1 MITVV
6 IPTLD
11 SERSLVPTLA
21 ALVQGSAEGLVRE
34 VLLADGGSRDGTH
47 AIADAAGC
55 EIVPG
60 PSDAGS
66 RLAAAAEAARGDW
79 ILFLEAGAVLEEIW
93 TREVGVFVAGK
104 DASTD
109 RTATFRLALDAEGAG
124 ARIHEMLAAIRLAW
138 LGRPRPEQGLLIAK
152 HYYRSLGG
160 HSPGQDAHH
169 HLLQSIDSRRFTVMR
184 THIKLPA
191 R

>member
-34 VLLADGGSRDGTH
+34 VLLADGGSSDGTH

-55 EIVPG
+55 EIVAG

-66 RLAAAAEAARGDW
+66 RLAAAAQAARSDW
-79 ILFLEAGAVLEEIW
+79 ILFLDPGAVLEEIW

-104 DASTD
+104 DASTN
-109 RTATFRLALDAEGAG
+109 RVATFRLALDAEGAR
-124 ARIHEMLAAIRLAW
+124 ARIRETLAAVRFALF
-138 LGRPRPEQGLLIAK
+138 GRPRPDQGLLIAK
-152 HYYRSLGG
+152 QYYRSLGG
-160 HSPGQDAHH
+160 HSPGHDAHE
-169 HLLQSIDSRRFTVMR
+169 HLLKLIGRDRVAVMR
-184 THIKLPA
+184 TRIMLPG
-191 R
+191 